1 MPLEAPKAIKFVGHQ
16 VSSEGKKQF
25 GTYTIRCQD
34 RDGHEWTCEKRYS
47 EFDALRKALLK
58 DKCEKVKQ
66 FENLEHGKGKFPKKG
81 GKSTDPTVMKT
92 RQHGLNMWLSSVL
105 KFYGENLNV
114 CAFFKE
120 VAAIKRDV
128 GVDRLSQQGGGAAAA
143 PVRRA
148 LLPAARPW
156 RRAPGLLLT
165 PLLPIPPW
173 GPLRTG
179 PLSLI
184 SSETTRSSEGSQREH
199 ILRSSKPLTG
209 AGLSA
214 GARARGRGA
223 VQRTDAHARALAL
236 RGGLWRGEAAG
247 GGDGAKRCG

>member
-148 LLPAARPW
+148 PPSRPLAPSRRGPWAASHPAPADPTLGTYLC
-156 RRAPGLLLT
+156 AL
-165 PLLPIPPW
+165 
-173 GPLRTG
+173 
-179 PLSLI
+179 
-184 SSETTRSSEGSQREH
+184 
-199 ILRSSKPLTG
+199 
-209 AGLSA
+209 GLS
-214 GARARGRGA
+214 RSFR
-223 VQRTDAHARALAL
+223 
-236 RGGLWRGEAAG
+236 
-247 GGDGAKRCG
+247 

>member
-128 GVDRLSQQGGGAAAA
+128 GVDRLSQQGGGASA
-143 PVRRA
+143 RR
-148 LLPAARPW
+148 
-156 RRAPGLLLT
+156 
-165 PLLPIPPW
+165 
-173 GPLRTG
+173 
-179 PLSLI
+179 
-184 SSETTRSSEGSQREH
+184 
-199 ILRSSKPLTG
+199 
-209 AGLSA
+209 
-214 GARARGRGA
+214 
-223 VQRTDAHARALAL
+223 
-236 RGGLWRGEAAG
+236 
-247 GGDGAKRCG
+247 

>member
-128 GVDRLSQQGGGAAAA
+128 GVDRLSQQAGGAAAA

-148 LLPAARPW
+148 PPPGRSPPRAA
-156 RRAPGLLLT
+156 APGLLLT
-165 PLLPIPPW
+165 PLRLIPPW
-173 GPLRTG
+173 GPT
-179 PLSLI
+179 
-184 SSETTRSSEGSQREH
+184 
-199 ILRSSKPLTG
+199 
-209 AGLSA
+209 SA
-214 GARARGRGA
+214 PWASPTHFFRD
-223 VQRTDAHARALAL
+223 DA
-236 RGGLWRGEAAG
+236 
-247 GGDGAKRCG
+247 KQ